1 MIGGKLPAQR
11 AKAAHFVGHLPA
23 VYAMG
28 QTDHLLTATLP
39 AWPENVN
46 VMLPTC
52 GQGTTYFIWHGSL
65 MQGRS
70 CTRRSWVGS

>member
-1 MIGGKLPAQR
+1 MLEYLYGQNNTSTTESHEGT
-11 AKAAHFVGHLPA
+11 G

-39 AWPENVN
+39 AWAGNVN

-52 GQGTTYFIWHGSL
+52 G
-65 MQGRS
+65 
-70 CTRRSWVGS
+70 